1 METDYKDRK
10 WWILVAMAIALSLVF
25 IDQTAVSIA
34 LPQMQRDLNTSN
46 QILHWIIN
54 AYLLSLAAVVIFGGK
69 LGDLFGHRYTFL
81 IGTTIFILAS
91 LSCAAT
97 ESGMWIVISRAAQ
110 GIGGAFM
117 IPATG
122 AIVINAFPQ
131 EERVRAMGIY
141 IGIASI
147 ALSIGPLLSGVLTQF
162 LSWRWVFGI
171 NLPLALFSISLALKF
186 ILKEE
191 EERTEVVSIDWLGFI
206 LLAICVTCFILALM
220 EVFDFGWASPL
231 IWSLFAVSF
240 LSAIAFIMVEQRLK
254 HPLIEL
260 DIFKNRLFT
269 TTVLMLVIMRA
280 TFISLIFWMIFLQN
294 VIGFSPGMVGLS
306 VLPVTLPLILGGRFS
321 SYLGDRFG
329 LRLSISFGAAFV
341 VASMLWVGITS
352 WTHNY
357 ICMFPGF
364 LLLGLATPLVVSN
377 SMVTGV
383 TAVEA
388 HQRGVGSGI
397 LRASRQLGSS
407 IGLTVI
413 GSVISHI
420 NQIKISS
427 WLSHTT
433 GLLAQIHGSQI
444 NGILS
449 GTVSSRQVVAQL
461 SPQEANTIHAVA
473 IHAYTFAFS
482 RGMYMAAL
490 IAFIGFFLALQ
501 IPRCQGAD

>member
-1 METDYKDRK
+1 MKTNHKNQK

-81 IGTTIFILAS
+81 IGTIVFISAS
-91 LSCAAT
+91 LSCAVA
-97 ESGMWIVISRAAQ
+97 ESGMWIIISRAIQ

-117 IPATG
+117 IPATSV
-122 AIVINAFPQ
+122 IVIDAFSE
-131 EERVRAMGIY
+131 EERARAMGIY

-147 ALSIGPLLSGVLTQF
+147 ALSLGPLLGGVLTQF

-186 ILKEE
+186 VVLK
-191 EERTEVVSIDWLGFI
+191 EERTEIISIDWLGFI

-220 EVFDFGWASPL
+220 EVFDFGWTSPL
-231 IWSLFAVSF
+231 IWSLFAISF
-240 LSAIAFIMVEQRLK
+240 LSAIAFIVVEQRLK
-254 HPLIEL
+254 HPLVEL
-260 DIFKNRLFT
+260 DIFRNRLFT

-280 TFISLIFWMIFLQN
+280 TFISFIFWMIFLQN

-306 VLPVTLPLILGGRFS
+306 VLPVTLPLILGGHFS

-329 LRLSISFGAAFV
+329 PRLSISFGAAFV

-357 ICMFPGF
+357 VYMFPGF

-407 IGLTVI
+407 IGLAII

-420 NQIKISS
+420 NRIKISS
-427 WLSHTT
+427 WLSHAT
-433 GLLAQIHGSQI
+433 GSLAQIHGSQI
-444 NGILS
+444 NSILV
-449 GTVSSRQVVAQL
+449 GTASSRQAVAQL
-461 SPQEANTIHAVA
+461 SPQEVNTIHAVA
-473 IHAYTFAFS
+473 VHAYTFAFS

-501 IPRCQGAD
+501 IPRCQSAD

>member
-1 METDYKDRK
+1 MKTDYKNQK

-34 LPQMQRDLNTSN
+34 LPQIQRDLNTSN
-46 QILHWIIN
+46 QTLHWIIN

-81 IGTTIFILAS
+81 IGTTVFILAS
-91 LSCAAT
+91 LSCTVA
-97 ESGMWIVISRAAQ
+97 ESGMWITISRAIQ

-122 AIVINAFPQ
+122 TIVINAFSE
-131 EERVRAMGIY
+131 EERGRAMSIY

-147 ALSIGPLLSGVLTQF
+147 ALSVGPLLGGVLTQF

-171 NLPLALFSISLALKF
+171 NLPLVLLSISLTLKF

-191 EERTEVVSIDWLGFI
+191 RAETISIDWLGFI

-220 EVFDFGWASPL
+220 EVFDFGWTSPL
-231 IWSLFAVSF
+231 IWSLFAISF
-240 LSAIAFIMVEQRLK
+240 LSAMVFIVVEQRLR
-254 HPLIEL
+254 HPLVEL
-260 DIFKNRLFT
+260 DIFRNRLFT

-280 TFISLIFWMIFLQN
+280 TFISFVFWMIFLQD
-294 VIGFSPGMVGLS
+294 VIGFSPGMVGLL
-306 VLPVTLPLILGGRFS
+306 VLPVTLPLILGSHFCG
-321 SYLGDRFG
+321 YLGDRFG

-352 WTHNY
+352 CTHNY
-357 ICMFPGF
+357 VYMLPGF

-377 SMVTGV
+377 SMITGV
-383 TAVEA
+383 AAVEA

-407 IGLTVI
+407 IGLAII
-413 GSVISHI
+413 GSVISHV
-420 NQIKISS
+420 NRMKISS
-427 WLSHTT
+427 WLSHAT
-433 GLLAQIHGSQI
+433 GSLAQIHSSQI
-444 NGILS
+444 NGILA
-449 GTVSSRQVVAQL
+449 GTASSRQAVAQL
-461 SPQEANTIHAVA
+461 SPQEVNAIHAVA
-473 IHAYTFAFS
+473 VHAYTFAFS

-501 IPRCQGAD
+501 IPRCQSAD

>member
-1 METDYKDRK
+1 MKADYKDRK
-10 WWILVAMAIALSLVF
+10 WWVLVAMAIALSLVF

-69 LGDLFGHRYTFL
+69 LGDLFGYRYTFL
-81 IGTTIFILAS
+81 IGTIIFILSS
-91 LSCAAT
+91 LSCAVA
-97 ESGMWIVISRAAQ
+97 ESGMWIVVSRAIQ

-122 AIVINAFPQ
+122 AIVVNAFSE

-147 ALSIGPLLSGVLTQF
+147 ALSVGPLLSGALTQF

-171 NLPLALFSISLALKF
+171 NLPLALFSISLTLKF

-191 EERTEVVSIDWLGFI
+191 ERAETVSIDWLGFI
-206 LLAICVTCFILALM
+206 LLAVCVTCFILALM
-220 EVFDFGWASPL
+220 EVFDFGWTSLL
-231 IWSLFAVSF
+231 IWSLFAISF

-254 HPLIEL
+254 HPLVEL
-260 DIFKNRLFT
+260 DIFKNRLFMM
-269 TTVLMLVIMRA
+269 TVLMLIIMRA
-280 TFISLIFWMIFLQN
+280 TFISFIFWMIFLQN

-306 VLPVTLPLILGGRFS
+306 VLPVTVPLILGSRFS

-329 LRLSISFGAAFV
+329 PRLSISFGAAFV

-357 ICMFPGF
+357 FCMFPGF
-364 LLLGLATPLVVSN
+364 LLLGLATPLAVSN

-407 IGLTVI
+407 IGLAVI
-413 GSVISHI
+413 GSVISHV
-420 NQIKISS
+420 NRVKISS
-427 WLSHTT
+427 WLSHAT
-433 GLLAQIHGSQI
+433 GSLAQIHGSQI
-444 NGILS
+444 NGILA
-449 GTVSSRQVVAQL
+449 GTTSSKQVVAQL
-461 SPQEANTIHAVA
+461 SPQEVNAIHTVAV
-473 IHAYTFAFS
+473 HAYTFAFS

-501 IPRCQGAD
+501 IPRCQSAD